1 MKKSFYLL
9 IALIVIVAAFFVV
22 YQFVTD
28 AESETSQINVSPD
41 SSKIDENVV
50 DQGGDP
56 TKLEA
61 PTKKETLERVSR
73 ENFTKAGLADD
84 EAIDLALE
92 HDWSASKETV
102 GFLNALVKVTKE
114 NYLTDTIG
122 DKAET
127 RRLWL
132 NSSIVFAFGHEQQI
146 ERIIGGDEALL
157 SGLKDLMP
165 LVEKDAKANFAGDSA
180 ANMLLRISRVINLLD
195 FFGHNFSEESFKN
208 VLAAYPEPNILQKT
222 WGGMRSAYVL
232 LSEDPR
238 SELGAKLIELDS
250 EVFGP

>member
-1 MKKSFYLL
+1 GS
-9 IALIVIVAAFFVV
+9 ALR
-22 YQFVTD
+22 
-28 AESETSQINVSPD
+28 
-41 SSKIDENVV
+41 
-50 DQGGDP
+50 GDV
-56 TKLEA
+56 LE
-61 PTKKETLERVSR
+61 
-73 ENFTKAGLADD
+73 LADHLHIID
-84 EAIDLALE
+84 VVAGRRPANLIGLVVEDIECSGPWSEVDVGAAQGVGLLTVGVIELEGARHGFERLLDDLALE

-122 DKAET
+122 DKAKT

-157 SGLKDLMP
+157 AGLRDLMP

-195 FFGHNFSEESFKN
+195 FFGHNFSEKSFKN

-238 SELGAKLIELDS
+238 SELGRKLIELDS
-250 EVFGP
+250 DVFGP